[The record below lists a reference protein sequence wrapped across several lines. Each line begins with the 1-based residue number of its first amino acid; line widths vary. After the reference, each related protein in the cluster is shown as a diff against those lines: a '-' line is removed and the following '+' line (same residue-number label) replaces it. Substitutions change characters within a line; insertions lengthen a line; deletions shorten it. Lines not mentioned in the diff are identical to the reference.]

1 MGDPWEKEEV
11 LALLRIRSSMGHGFS
26 DFIWGHVSR
35 KLAELGYKRSPEK
48 CKEKYEEMNQYCNDT
63 TTTTNYSTSKNYN
76 RSFSELEA
84 LFEDHH
90 QNPKATT
97 ANTSVVDNED
107 EKHNM
112 VRSGNDNGGDEDD
125 SQGKMGL
132 NLEENSGNETLENPF
147 VENVVKKQSRSKK
160 RKRHDHKLELLKGLC
175 EEIVNKIMNQQEEL
189 HKKLLQD
196 MERKEEE
203 RVRREEIWKNKEMD
217 RVNKEIEM
225 RAKEQA
231 IACDRE
237 TTIIEFLKK
246 FTSSISSSSQNDQ
259 EDLSVKIE
267 NIIKTSLQNPTASS
281 SSPSIILPSS
291 SENPKSALSSVLV
304 VPTTQNTPK
313 VPTSSSHVATA
324 TNTTPSPTHSN
335 QKIPNLSH
343 LDLVC
348 ENPNSIITTQN
359 NNQADVTSSST
370 TTTTTTAVTVSHEP
384 GSTSNNDRE
393 ENGKRWPR
401 DEVYSLINLR
411 CNLGNSSSNGGEDK
425 ENTKIPLWEKIS
437 QGMSELGYKRS
448 AKKCK
453 EKWENINKYFRKTK
467 DTNKKR
473 SVDSKTCPY
482 FHQLNTLYNQGRL
495 TLPSDGP
502 ENQSENP
509 PESPERAVANGKE
522 EGAGDDEKNNNASQV
537 SAPLEFEY

>member
-35 KLAELGYKRSPEK
+35 KLAELGYKRSPER
-48 CKEKYEEMNQYCNDT
+48 CKEKYEEMNQYCSD
-63 TTTTNYSTSKNYN
+63 TTTNYSSGKNYN

-90 QNPKATT
+90 QNPKTT
-97 ANTSVVDNED
+97 TKNTSVVDNED
-107 EKHNM
+107 EKNNNM
-112 VRSGNDNGGDEDD
+112 VRSSNDNGGGGDD

-132 NLEENSGNETLENPF
+132 NMEDNSGNETLENPF
-147 VENVVKKQSRSKK
+147 VENVVKKQARSKK

-203 RVRREEIWKNKEMD
+203 RVSREEIWKKKEMD

-246 FTSSISSSSQNDQ
+246 FTSSSLNNQD
-259 EDLSVKIE
+259 DLSLKIE
-267 NIIKTSLQNPTASS
+267 NIIKTSSQNPISS
-281 SSPSIILPSS
+281 PSPSIIQSS
-291 SENPKSALSSVLV
+291 SENPKSALSSVL

-324 TNTTPSPTHSN
+324 TNRTPTSPTHSN

-359 NNQADVTSSST
+359 NNQGEVTSSST
-370 TTTTTTAVTVSHEP
+370 NTAAALTVSSHEP

-448 AKKCK
+448 SKKCK

-473 SVDSKTCPY
+473 SLDSKTCPY

-502 ENQSENP
+502 DNQSSAGNSIENH
-509 PESPERAVANGKE
+509 PESPERVVNGKE
-522 EGAGDDEKNNNASQV
+522 EGDGDEKNNTSAQV
-537 SAPLEFEY
+537 SAPLEFGY